1 MPQCKFLH
9 FGATRQLVTSGMEL
23 LSTLTDSRE
32 TPGNGTDLNN
42 RLTGG
47 GRIIGG
53 DSWVEGCH
61 ISAQLTLGGD
71 NVVVGLEIEVP
82 LELPAEACLDV
93 IAGQDRAGRSV
104 WFVRVYHV
112 DDTFKDTFRQGATLN
127 GGRLVDWLILAG
139 ARAADT
145 WPDPIA
151 PVARCLWN
159 ARVFPAVDSP
169 QGYRD
174 WLWMFDPASASAEQ
188 KRAFHEADRYSVA
201 EIALLADMD
210 AFYAR
215 RSALCDT
222 P

>member
-1 MPQCKFLH
+1 MLRRDC
-9 FGATRQLVTSGMEL
+9 R
-23 LSTLTDSRE
+23 
-32 TPGNGTDLNN
+32 PGT
-42 RLTGG
+42 
-47 GRIIGG
+47 
-53 DSWVEGCH
+53 
-61 ISAQLTLGGD
+61 
-71 NVVVGLEIEVP
+71 
-82 LELPAEACLDV
+82 
-93 IAGQDRAGRSV
+93 RAGRNV

-112 DDTFKDTFRQGATLN
+112 DDSFKETFRCGATLA
-127 GGRLVDWLILAG
+127 GQRLGRLADIGWCTGRGHLARSDRPG
-139 ARAADT
+139 SPR
-145 WPDPIA
+145 
-151 PVARCLWN
+151 VWN

-215 RSALCDT
+215 RRSALCDT